1 MFAIRVDSPALWRRT
16 PGMHRTLILLLG
28 CVCASMAA
36 ACTNANAPTPVAS
49 YDPQA
54 VPTGAVGDL
63 IRYGHDIIAD
73 TPKYM
78 KPYIGADMSCA
89 ACHIAAGTVPRG
101 GYLGVYG
108 EFPQWNTRAHRV
120 ISLQDRL
127 AECFLYSMN
136 GHPPAYN
143 SREMEAMVAYIA
155 WLSRGWPVG
164 SHVDPTLK
172 YARFAAPQAPSPQ
185 RGSQIYAQKCAV
197 CHRADGTG
205 VSGTYP
211 PLWGARSFNHLA
223 GMAHIDRMV
232 GFVRYNMPQNAP
244 GSLSDQEAYDV
255 SAFILAHARPAFRGN
270 RSIAFPPLPA
280 KYF

>member
-1 MFAIRVDSPALWRRT
+1 MQRT
-16 PGMHRTLILLLG
+16 IILLLG
-28 CVCASMAA
+28 CICLSMAA
-36 ACTNANAPTPVAS
+36 AACSTSSTAQVGS
-49 YDPQA
+49 YDPSA
-54 VPTGAVGDL
+54 LPTGAVGDL

-78 KPYIGADMSCA
+78 KANIGVNMSCS

-108 EFPQWNTRAHRV
+108 EFPQWNTRARRV

-136 GHPPAYN
+136 GTPPAYN
-143 SREMEAMVAYIA
+143 SREMESMVAYIA
-155 WLSRGWPVG
+155 WLSRGSQIGVPLDASV
-164 SHVDPTLK
+164 K
-172 YARFAAPQAPSPQ
+172 YARFPSPQAPSPQ
-185 RGSQIYAQKCAV
+185 RGAQIYAQKCAA
-197 CHRADGTG
+197 CHRADGNG
-205 VSGTYP
+205 ISGTYP
-211 PLWGARSFNHLA
+211 PLWGARSFNDRA

-244 GSLSDQEAYDV
+244 GSLSDQDAYDV
-255 SAFILAHARPAFRGN
+255 SAYVLSHARPAFRRD